1 MPQHFKEL
9 DIMSKVFLALLDGMR
24 PDALAV
30 CNHPLFQELL
40 STSRYTMNMRTV
52 MPSVTLPCH
61 MSLFHSVSA
70 DRHGILTNTY
80 VPQVRPVNG
89 ICEVLNGAGKT
100 SAFFYSWEPLRDL
113 ARPLNLARASYYCGR
128 SYGYDVADVKLADD
142 AERMFQSGEAPDFV
156 FFYQCQVDEMGHK
169 YKWMSEE
176 YFQSIRNS
184 LDNVQRVIRQ
194 MPPDYH
200 FILTADHGGH
210 DRSHGTE
217 NDTDMVIPMFLRHS
231 TIAPGV
237 ISGDT
242 NIIDIAPTIAGI
254 LGVAPDP
261 DWEGEELL

>member
-89 ICEVLNGAGKT
+89 NRMV
-100 SAFFYSWEPLRDL
+100 
-113 ARPLNLARASYYCGR
+113 R
-128 SYGYDVADVKLADD
+128 SD
-142 AERMFQSGEAPDFV
+142 
-156 FFYQCQVDEMGHK
+156 
-169 YKWMSEE
+169 
-176 YFQSIRNS
+176 
-184 LDNVQRVIRQ
+184 
-194 MPPDYH
+194 
-200 FILTADHGGH
+200 
-210 DRSHGTE
+210 
-217 NDTDMVIPMFLRHS
+217 IPKSFM
-231 TIAPGV
+231 IV
-237 ISGDT
+237 
-242 NIIDIAPTIAGI
+242 
-254 LGVAPDP
+254 
-261 DWEGEELL
+261 